1 MTTFSTAVNGIN
13 IAVNQDLTG
22 YAFYQKQ
29 SSHIAFYGVNADTK
43 QLVVQYTNG
52 KCIVFNEVPPAVL
65 AESTITPSI
74 GKFLHSKI
82 YGKFNDEALEDN
94 SITVAPVTEEVD
106 DDLLFF
112 DEQL

>member
-1 MTTFSTAVNGIN
+1 
-13 IAVNQDLTG
+13 
-22 YAFYQKQ
+22 
-29 SSHIAFYGVNADTK
+29 
-43 QLVVQYTNG
+43 
-52 KCIVFNEVPPAVL
+52 VFNEIPPALL

-82 YGKFNDEALEDN
+82 YGKFADHAIEDN
-94 SITVAPVTEEVD
+94 SITVAPEAEEVD